1 MQTIRLS
8 FVPLTYG
15 KQVKTVAST
24 CGLQRT
30 DRVTES
36 KCVCESATVAA
47 VEIGYGTTDQE
58 WRDVLCRIP
67 ACQLQRSQPQS
78 SQLQDFV

>member
-1 MQTIRLS
+1 MQTKRLS
-8 FVPLTYG
+8 VVPLKYG
-15 KQVKTVAST
+15 KQLKTVAPT

-36 KCVCESATVAA
+36 KCMCESATVAA

-58 WRDVLCRIP
+58 WRDVLYSIL

-78 SQLQDFV
+78 SQLQDSV